1 MCRFVKE
8 KAAFYASGCCSVVI
22 TAGFKV
28 SASIKASASLP
39 KKLCLNSSG
48 REELI
53 LTVKFPIFYL

>member
-1 MCRFVKE
+1 M
-8 KAAFYASGCCSVVI
+8 
-22 TAGFKV
+22 
-28 SASIKASASLP
+28 SASIKASASLS